1 MSFKTIRCR
10 LVAKEFTRKSLWE
23 LMADKNTPLI
33 NELLL
38 QVAQH
43 SDFETW
49 RKKGKV
55 TKEIIK
61 QLCEPL
67 KTDPRFIGQ
76 PGRFYTSAI
85 TFVDYIYK
93 SWLELIQIYQR
104 RLEGK
109 TRWQKMLKS
118 DAELVEESS
127 VSLDS
132 IRNKATEIVAQTQLK
147 PEFLTIE
154 KQENKKSD
162 KSIKKHKK

>member
-85 TFVDYIYK
+85 TFVDCIYK

-118 DAELVEESS
+118 DAELVEDSS
-127 VSLDS
+127 ASLDL
-132 IRNKATEIVAQTQLK
+132 IRSKATEILAQAKLNSESLSTKNQK
-147 PEFLTIE
+147 
-154 KQENKKSD
+154 NKKSE
-162 KSIKKHKK
+162 KKKQ